1 MRSWAFL
8 ASALA
13 TSLAWAIYSF
23 TLMMVFIN
31 PLWVRASIGA
41 VTGLL
46 FGAFASAG
54 QYALLFERLLR
65 PGKWIVLTTLG
76 WTCAGI
82 LVALVSALRVP
93 PDLGA
98 QYAVGLALGGIIVG
112 LLQWLAL
119 KRLSVRLHTFL
130 PATAAVW
137 ALAGFISW
145 QLYERLYLSDA
156 LMLFPGSRPTDTDI
170 GFAKEVLSGLLGASI
185 SGLLMGVLT
194 SCVLFFTARARN
206 PSPSV

>member
-23 TLMMVFIN
+23 TLMMVYNN
-31 PLWVRASIGA
+31 PLWVRVSIGA
-41 VTGLL
+41 VAGLL

-54 QYALLFERLLR
+54 QYALLFERLTR
-65 PGKWIVLTTLG
+65 PAMWVMLTTLG
-76 WTCAGI
+76 WACAGI

-98 QYAVGLALGGIIVG
+98 QYTLGLAIGGIIVG
-112 LLQWLAL
+112 LLQWPAL

-156 LMLFPGSRPTDTDI
+156 LMLFLGSRPADTDV
-170 GFAKEVLSGLLGASI
+170 GFAKEVLSALLGASI

-194 SCVLFFTARARN
+194 SCVLFFTVRAKH
-206 PSPSV
+206 PSPAI